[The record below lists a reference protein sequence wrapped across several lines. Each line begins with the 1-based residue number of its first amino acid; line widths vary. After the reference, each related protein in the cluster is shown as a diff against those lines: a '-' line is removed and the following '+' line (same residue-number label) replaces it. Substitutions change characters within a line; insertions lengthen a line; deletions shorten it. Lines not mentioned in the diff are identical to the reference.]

1 MKAAGDA
8 LACASFW
15 ILPGAVLSLS
25 GRRPAV
31 VCALLSS
38 GVSEVVNS
46 PGDPAVAL
54 MACAYGRLCVA

>member
-1 MKAAGDA
+1 MHWLA
-8 LACASFW
+8 LPSGYC
-15 ILPGAVLSLS
+15 LGLLSPS
-25 GRRPAV
+25 GRPV

-46 PGDPAVAL
+46 PGDSAVAL